1 MEIFSEIK
9 RKIPDGAFC
18 QPRLKFKVNG
28 FPPPLAGEGAMMIP
42 CEDHLVLTSEQALRK
57 TSRTVFP
64 KLAPG
69 NLVHSLE
76 VPQGLLF

>member
-1 MEIFSEIK
+1 MGLFASLALSS
-9 RKIPDGAFC
+9 RSMA
-18 QPRLKFKVNG
+18 
-28 FPPPLAGEGAMMIP
+28 FPPPLAREGAMMIP